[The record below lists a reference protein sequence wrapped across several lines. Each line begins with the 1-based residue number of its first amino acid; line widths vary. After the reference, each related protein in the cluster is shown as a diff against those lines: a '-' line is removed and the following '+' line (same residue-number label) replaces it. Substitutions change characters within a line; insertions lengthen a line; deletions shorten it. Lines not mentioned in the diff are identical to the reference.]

1 MWAVCLLF
9 ATENW
14 AMVKRLTA
22 RFRWLWF
29 MQSFCAFFSARL
41 MAPGKKIGSTAIN
54 IQCWLKFGTELP
66 CQHIGINNELDVS
79 YRSMLPL
86 SIFISSPF
94 HLVPNQ
100 IMFPCILCVFM
111 AIHPFLIV
119 MNSCCIKRQ
128 VEKKN
133 CVKLIVVPKAEM
145 WLIK

>member
-1 MWAVCLLF
+1 MGRLF
-9 ATENW
+9 VIRDRKLGNGQTFNRSVSLALVH
-14 AMVKRLTA
+14 AIFL
-22 RFRWLWF
+22 
-29 MQSFCAFFSARL
+29 CIFSARL
-41 MAPGKKIGSTAIN
+41 MASGKKLVQTAIN

-66 CQHIGINNELDVS
+66 CQHIGINNKLDVS
-79 YRSMLPL
+79 YRSLLPL
-86 SIFISSPF
+86 SIFNSSPF